1 MDFDYILLVTTP
13 AFQIL
18 NNILI
23 FKNIMIINIVLFK
36 HSYQFIFFI
45 LN

>member
-1 MDFDYILLVTTP
+1 MDFDYILFVTAH

-23 FKNIMIINIVLFK
+23 FKNIMIINMFLFK
-36 HSYQFIFFI
+36 NSYQFIYFI